1 MFYRS
6 ASLYHPQRRAVLH
19 LKSQKRKIKE
29 KNKSQADKPPFL
41 DISSLKSVT
50 IRILALSVAVTS
62 LGIHTPLIYMVIN
75 QPCKVLLNV

>member
-1 MFYRS
+1 M
-6 ASLYHPQRRAVLH
+6 
-19 LKSQKRKIKE
+19 KSQKRKIKE

-62 LGIHTPLIYMVIN
+62 FGLHSPIIYLVSKQPNNDLHIMVFNICR
-75 QPCKVLLNV
+75 PPKLD